1 MPNPGTEFLPPAY
14 SSSQVLFGNGYLW
27 TAPFATAL
35 PADIDLGDLA
45 KWVGWTYV
53 GATDQG
59 VQIQFSPNMNE
70 INIEET
76 PIPIASLVQTATFQ
90 ISAAL
95 SEESLVN
102 INLAYGGGGSIATQA
117 QATGVPG
124 KKTLTLSSNFATLAC
139 AILAKNDLGFPRVFY
154 VPKIMS
160 AGQVQ
165 TNFRRA
171 ADKRMYPITLN
182 SLTDLANCQ
191 VIDIIS
197 AAL

>member
-14 SSSQVLFGNGYLW
+14 TSSQVLFGNGYLW

-35 PADIDLGDLA
+35 PADIDLGDLT
-45 KWVGWTYV
+45 KWIGWTYV
-53 GATDQG
+53 GGTDQG

-90 ISAAL
+90 ISASL
-95 SEESLVN
+95 SEETLVN

>member
-14 SSSQVLFGNGYLW
+14 NTQEVLFGNGYLW
-27 TAPFATAL
+27 TANFGTAL
-35 PADIDLGDLA
+35 PADIDLGDFS
-45 KWVGWTYV
+45 KWVGWSYS
-53 GATDQG
+53 GGTDQG
-59 VQIQFSPNMNE
+59 VQLQFSPNMND
-70 INIEET
+70 IQIEET
-76 PIPIASLVQTATFQ
+76 PIPVASLVQTATFQ
-90 ISAAL
+90 VSTSMA
-95 SEESLVN
+95 EETLNN
-102 INLAYGGGGSIATQA
+102 INTAYGGGGSIATQS
-117 QATGVPG
+117 QGVGVPG
-124 KKTLTLSSNFATLAC
+124 KKTLTLSSNFASLAC

-154 VPKIMS
+154 IPKINS

-182 SLTDLANCQ
+182 SLTDLSNCQ

>member
-14 SSSQVLFGNGYLW
+14 NTQEVLFGVGYLW

-35 PADIDLGDLA
+35 PADIDLGDQT
-45 KWVGWTYV
+45 KWVGWSYV
-53 GATDQG
+53 GGTDQG

-70 INIEET
+70 IQIEET
-76 PIPIASLVQTATFQ
+76 PIPVASLVQTATFQ
-90 ISAAL
+90 VSTAL
-95 SEESLVN
+95 SEETLAN

-117 QATGVPG
+117 QGVGVPG
-124 KKTLTLSSNFATLAC
+124 KKTLSLSSNFATLAC
-139 AILAKNDLGFPRVFY
+139 AILAKNDFGYPRVFY
-154 VPKIMS
+154 IPKIMS

>member
-35 PADIDLGDLA
+35 PADIDLGDLT

>member
-14 SSSQVLFGNGYLW
+14 TSSQVLFGNGYLW

-35 PADIDLGDLA
+35 PADIDLGDLT

-53 GATDQG
+53 GGTDQG

-95 SEESLVN
+95 SEETLNN

>member
-14 SSSQVLFGNGYLW
+14 TSSQVLFGNGYLW

-35 PADIDLGDLA
+35 PADIDLGDLT

-53 GATDQG
+53 GGTDQG

-90 ISAAL
+90 ISASL
-95 SEESLVN
+95 SEESLNN

>member
-14 SSSQVLFGNGYLW
+14 TSSQVLFGNGYLW

-35 PADIDLGDLA
+35 PADIDLGDLT
-45 KWVGWTYV
+45 KWIGWTYV
-53 GATDQG
+53 GGTDQG

-95 SEESLVN
+95 SEETLNN